1 MHHTNTLFCMLMRPE
16 MLAAAYPEAIASQDE
31 GQMVCH
37 AQKLAKVDATFDSNN
52 ISLMHQGNSSLNAL
66 LVVSGNHDF
75 CTGFL
80 AQLYQCIC
88 TPASPRSLKMAI
100 ATSDVIMTHAVE
112 VIRQD
117 SNNQCRQVSLSRIL
131 PGKFY
136 CTCVIHT

>member
-1 MHHTNTLFCMLMRPE
+1 

-37 AQKLAKVDATFDSNN
+37 AQKLAKVDATVDSNN

-80 AQLYQCIC
+80 AELYECIC
-88 TPASPRSLKMAI
+88 TPASPPSVHM
-100 ATSDVIMTHAVE
+100 ATSHVIMTHALE
-112 VIRQD
+112 VIRHD
-117 SNNQCRQVSLSRIL
+117 SNNQCRQVSLSRTL
-131 PGKFY
+131 PGKLLL
-136 CTCVIHT
+136 V